1 MIMQP
6 LKSGKEGELHGCSSP
21 SSYRYENYAHFS
33 TSQIAEFISNSL
45 FNKISSYGW
54 QSLNK
59 EPYVHK
65 IADDF
70 AIFVREREFA
80 SLNVVHFGDFE
91 NYESLRQL
99 RDHRPGLVIAYDSEW
114 MYPFPDNPTIR
125 QILSYQFAYLY
136 DDTIV
141 EIVFLP
147 KGSKR
152 LNISDAIS
160 AIYCYYDSEA
170 ELVSLDT
177 RKTNK
182 YKAEIITSKGF
193 KAEIYDSYTEAK
205 NAAGRT
211 GKVETFQDIPNDRY
225 ISICLLCH
233 VGLVDITAFDKKNL
247 RSSILKKLSSIG
259 KGLVSINDI
268 PLHVALLREDE
279 HHKRILPIKLSVR
292 DTFCQAPADFKSLEA
307 LGDSVGLAKLMLDPD
322 KEVDKNL
329 KGRMGDVLLYEPS
342 LYMEYASNDSVVT
355 LLYAASLYGA
365 NMIPKI
371 TITSAAA
378 SVMYN
383 TIANYLEVNPNS
395 IDDFNRVYR
404 GLRKIDKGLISTNYI
419 EIPYITASE
428 LAPINFDTQKVQY
441 MASLAYHGGYNSCS
455 DVGYIAE
462 PTFDYDLKNAY
473 PTAQC
478 LIPDIDW
485 ECPIK
490 TTLTNISLEQ
500 LGQQYFEKENPL
512 PLMLAYIE
520 KFSFPITVQF
530 PNIPVMVKGVPVYPL
545 NHDTKAT
552 TIKEIPSICITGP
565 ELYLAY
571 RLGCEAQISECYVL
585 NPLEYEEETNS
596 GVKIGICK
604 SLSAAVKLPVSDRAK
619 APKDTLC
626 NKILKIMVTSGY
638 GKTSQNIINK
648 RSWNADEEDM
658 EDSIPS
664 IVSNPVAASFTTA
677 IVRSL
682 LIASQ
687 NEIYNA
693 GYKVY
698 SVTTDG
704 FISNVPEDILKN
716 MNLYGFTA
724 LMNEARLF
732 LTDNENKDIWEIKHR
747 QSDLLNFTTRGNIS
761 LSSKGVCAHNSTK
774 SGFPKGSYEDR
785 LWLMHAVLSRT
796 GKVKYEDSNWTTF
809 KEIIQGLKDDFC
821 ILPVTKYKSMDFD
834 LKRKPIRSTFKT
846 VYPLINGIT
855 YEIANFSTE
864 PYFNVEE
871 FILYRRQHENI
882 VGKSKDNSPTKPTR
896 MCLSFPRAN
905 TKVKPEHC
913 LRTIKDWDTYF
924 FSRVEKAKRR
934 KKRTVSISDKPTM
947 RTSAITLNVK
957 KKTVY
962 VDSTV
967 DAAARKI
974 YNCMYAYRAGKISIP
989 LIEQYSPRKF
999 ITALNRSKLS
1009 RKIFTYEGY
1018 KNYGRKDR
1026 WPDVL
1031 TNGTAEEVEAFL
1043 KEQEPILTK
1052 LLNLTLP
1059 NTL

>member
-1 MIMQP
+1 MQP
-6 LKSGKEGELHGCSSP
+6 LKSGKEGELQPCSSP

-33 TSQIAEFISNSL
+33 TSQISEFISNTLSY
-45 FNKISSYGW
+45 KISGYGW
-54 QSLNK
+54 QSLSA

-80 SLNVVHFGDFE
+80 SLNVAHFGDFE

-99 RDHRPGLVIAYDSEW
+99 RDHKPGLVIAYDSEW

-136 DDTIV
+136 NDTIV

-147 KGSKR
+147 KGNKR
-152 LNISDAIS
+152 LNISDALS

-170 ELVSLDT
+170 EKVSLDT

-182 YKAEIITSKGF
+182 YKAEIITSKGV
-193 KAEIYDSYTEAK
+193 KSKIYDSRTEAK

-211 GKVETFQDIPNDRY
+211 GKVETFQDISNDRY

-233 VGLVDITAFDKKNL
+233 VGLVDITAFDKENL
-247 RSSILKKLSSIG
+247 RSRILKKLSSIG
-259 KGLVSINDI
+259 KGLVSINEI
-268 PLHVALLREDE
+268 PLNVPLLREDK

-307 LGDSVGLAKLMLDPD
+307 LGDSVGLPKLMLDSD

-329 KGRMGDVLLYEPS
+329 KSRMGDVLVYDPN

-355 LLYAASLYGA
+355 LLYAASLYGV
-365 NMIPKI
+365 NMVPKI

-383 TIANYLEVNPNS
+383 TIARYLEVNPNN
-395 IDDFNRVYR
+395 IADFNRVYR
-404 GLRKIDKGLISTNYI
+404 GLKKIDKGLIATNRNN
-419 EIPYITASE
+419 IPYITASE
-428 LAPINFDTQKVQY
+428 LEPINFDTHKVQY

-455 DVGYIAE
+455 DVGYITE

-485 ECPIK
+485 EQPIK
-490 TTLTNISLEQ
+490 TTLTNISLQQ

-520 KFSFPITVQF
+520 NFSFPITVKF

-545 NHDTKAT
+545 NHDAKTT
-552 TIKEIPSICITGP
+552 TIKDIPSICITGP

-571 RLGCEAQISECYVL
+571 KLGCEARISECYLL

-596 GVKIGICK
+596 GVKIGVCK

-619 APKDTLC
+619 SPKDTLC

-704 FISNVPEDILKN
+704 FISNVPEDILKS
-716 MNLYGFTA
+716 MNLYGFTS

-732 LTDNENKDIWEIKHR
+732 LTDNKSKEIWEIKHR
-747 QSDLLNFTTRGNIS
+747 QCDLLNFTTRGNIS
-761 LSSKGVCAHNSTK
+761 LSSKGVCAHNSSK

-785 LWLMHAVLSRT
+785 LWLMNAVLNRT
-796 GKVKYEDSNWTTF
+796 CRVKYEDSIWTTF
-809 KEIIQGLKDDFC
+809 KDIILGLKDDFC

-834 LKRKPIRSTFKT
+834 LKRKPIRSSFKT
-846 VYPLINGIT
+846 VYPLINGVS

-864 PYFNVEE
+864 PYLNVEE
-871 FILYRRQHENI
+871 FNLYRSQHKNI
-882 VGKSKDNSPTKPTR
+882 VGESEDNSPAKPAR
-896 MCLSFPRAN
+896 MRLNFPRSN
-905 TKVKPEHC
+905 TKIKSEHC

-924 FSRVEKAKRR
+924 FSRIEKAKRR
-934 KKRTVSISDKPTM
+934 KKRTVNVSDKLSI
-947 RTSAITLNVK
+947 RTSTITVNVK
-957 KKTVY
+957 KKAIHTDSS
-962 VDSTV
+962 VDL
-967 DAAARKI
+967 AARKV

-989 LIEQYSPRKF
+989 LIEQYSPREF
-999 ITALNRSKLS
+999 ISALNRSKLS

-1018 KNYGRKDR
+1018 KNYGRKER

-1043 KEQEPILTK
+1043 SEQEPILTK
-1052 LLNLTLP
+1052 LRNLTLL
-1059 NTL
+1059 NT